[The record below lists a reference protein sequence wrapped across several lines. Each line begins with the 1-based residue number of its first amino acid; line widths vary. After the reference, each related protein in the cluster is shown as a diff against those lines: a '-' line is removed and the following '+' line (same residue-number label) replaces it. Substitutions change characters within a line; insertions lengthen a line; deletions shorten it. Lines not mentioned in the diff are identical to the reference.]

1 MKKITQKQILLFGI
15 SLVFM
20 TGCLQKYLIDDV
32 QLIQGV
38 VYDTTKDKIKT
49 TIVCPIQQKGH
60 KVQVFEN
67 IGNTVK
73 QGRETASFESAQ
85 PFASG
90 QLRVALFTEKLAKK
104 DVTVVYDTLLRESSI
119 GHTIYLGILEGD
131 GYELLSGKYKNN
143 FNVAIYIKNLLE
155 HNMETGSLPYD
166 NLHLNSYRY
175 YQVGQDTFMP
185 ILKKQKDKIEIKGM
199 ALFNEDKYVGK
210 LQQKDMFIFRGLLE
224 KHRLNSQEFK
234 THGGYVLINNIRS
247 TPSYHVQIKNGKP
260 SFYIQVKIDARIQEI
275 SKGINLE
282 NKKEIE
288 VITKNIEKQLNTE
301 SKKLIKKIQN
311 LNVDPLGLGSK
322 FKQQYKPFKLK
333 EWNKIYQTVPVRVK
347 YIINIENSG
356 VVE

>member
-1 MKKITQKQILLFGI
+1 
-15 SLVFM
+15 
-20 TGCLQKYLIDDV
+20 
-32 QLIQGV
+32 
-38 VYDTTKDKIKT
+38 
-49 TIVCPIQQKGH
+49 
-60 KVQVFEN
+60 VQVFEN
-67 IGNTVK
+67 SGNTIK
-73 QGRETASFESAQ
+73 QGRENASFESAQ
-85 PFASG
+85 PFTSG

-104 DVTVVYDTLLRESSI
+104 DITVAFDTLLRDSSI

-131 GYELLSGKYKNN
+131 GYELFSGKYKNN

-155 HNMETGSLPYD
+155 HNMETGSLPND

-175 YQVGQDTFMP
+175 YEVGRDTFMP
-185 ILKKQKDKIEIKGM
+185 ILKKQKDKITIKGM
-199 ALFNEDKYVGK
+199 ALFNEEKYVGK
-210 LQQKDMFIFRGLLE
+210 LEQKDMFIFRGLLE

-260 SFYIQVKIDARIQEI
+260 SFYIQVKMDARLQEI
-275 SKGINLE
+275 SKRIDLE
-282 NKKEIE
+282 DKKNFE

-322 FKQQYKPFKLK
+322 FKQQYRPFKLK
-333 EWNKIYQTVPVRVK
+333 EWEKIYKTVPIRVK
-347 YIINIENSG
+347 YMVNIEHSG

>member
-1 MKKITQKQILLFGI
+1 MFFIGWRKYEKINQKQILLFGI

-49 TIVCPIQQKGH
+49 TIVCPVQQKGN

-67 IGNTVK
+67 IENTVK

-104 DVTVVYDTLLRESSI
+104 DVTVAYDTLLRESSI

-185 ILKKQKDKIEIKGM
+185 ILK
-199 ALFNEDKYVGK
+199 
-210 LQQKDMFIFRGLLE
+210 
-224 KHRLNSQEFK
+224 
-234 THGGYVLINNIRS
+234 
-247 TPSYHVQIKNGKP
+247 
-260 SFYIQVKIDARIQEI
+260 
-275 SKGINLE
+275 
-282 NKKEIE
+282 NKK
-288 VITKNIEKQLNTE
+288 TK
-301 SKKLIKKIQN
+301 
-311 LNVDPLGLGSK
+311 
-322 FKQQYKPFKLK
+322 
-333 EWNKIYQTVPVRVK
+333 
-347 YIINIENSG
+347 
-356 VVE
+356 